1 METQLS
7 LFQSPIRRK
16 FRGNPYR
23 NTDGKYCSKQQYE
36 VAVKEA
42 ELHRLRNKTAYLEQK
57 VEMYERMAM
66 SVSKRLIEKQRE
78 ILKS

>member
-7 LFQSPIRRK
+7 LFQSPARRK

-36 VAVKEA
+36 EAMREA
-42 ELHRLRNKTAYLEQK
+42 ELHRLRDKAAYLEQK
-57 VEMYERMAM
+57 VEMYERMAIAL
-66 SVSKRLIEKQRE
+66 SKRLTAANR
-78 ILKS
+78 